1 MPPDPREPEAE
12 QHGTAAALAL
22 TRLITKTILD
32 FPVALPAAAPGA
44 DRVQRRGE
52 SMSQPSRLALRACAL
67 MLCAAVAAAPTRP
80 ARASSVSLTVQA
92 NAPGPKID
100 RHIFG
105 QFSEH
110 LGRGIYGGIWVGEDS
125 RIPNTHGYRNDVV
138 AALKALHVPVVRWPG
153 GCFADEYHWR
163 DGIGP
168 RAQRP
173 VRINTHWGGVAETNA
188 FGTHEYFDFLRMIGA
203 DAYVTGNLGSGS
215 PQEMADWVEYITSDS
230 NSTLAQL
237 RRRNGREQPWRLP
250 FFGIGNEAW
259 GCGGNMR
266 PEYYADLFR
275 RYATFVRDHAPPG
288 TELVASGAHDDDYHW
303 TDVVMARAGDF
314 MDALS
319 LHYYTIPTGN
329 WKHKGAAY
337 GFGED
342 QWAST
347 LAAASRLDELIRG
360 HAAVM
365 DKYDPQKRVALFVDE
380 WGTWYDP
387 EPGSHP
393 GFLYQQNSLRDALVA
408 AISLDIFMRHADRV
422 RMANIAQM
430 VNVLQA
436 MVLTRGDRMILTPT
450 YYVFRM
456 YVPFQDATYL
466 PVRIETPTYRY
477 GKIVLPQV
485 EAVAAR
491 DTSGTIHL
499 ALVNLDPHHAATVFA
514 QLDGVSA
521 HTANGQVLT
530 ANAMDAHNTFGHP
543 ETIRPA
549 PFKGKAEG
557 GRLVFRLPSKSV
569 AVVAVH

>member
-1 MPPDPREPEAE
+1 MSSVTLPIPVSPI
-12 QHGTAAALAL
+12 H
-22 TRLITKTILD
+22 RL
-32 FPVALPAAAPGA
+32 G
-44 DRVQRRGE
+44 
-52 SMSQPSRLALRACAL
+52 ALRL
-67 MLCAAVAAAPTRP
+67 WILVLCAAAAAIAP
-80 ARASSVSLTVQA
+80 ASTPAASVALTVRA

-110 LGRGIYGGIWVGEDS
+110 LGHGIYGGIWVGTDS
-125 RIPNTHGYRNDVV
+125 SIPNTRGIRNDVV

-173 VRINTHWGGVAETNA
+173 VRINTHWGGVTEPNA

-215 PQEMADWVEYITSDS
+215 PQEMADWVEYMTSDS
-230 NSTLAQL
+230 GSTLARL
-237 RRRNGREQPWRLP
+237 RQQNGQDRPWPLP

-275 RYATFVRDHAPPG
+275 RYATFVRDQAPEG

-347 LAAASRLDELIRG
+347 LQAAERIGEYVTRHSAI
-360 HAAVM
+360 M

-408 AISLDIFMRHADRV
+408 AVSLDIFERHADRV

-430 VNVLQA
+430 INVLQS
-436 MVLTRGDRMILTPT
+436 MILTRGPRMVLTPT

-456 YVPFQDATYL
+456 YVPFQGATLL
-466 PVRIETPTYRY
+466 PVRMDSPDYRY
-477 GKIVLPQV
+477 GSIVLPAID
-485 EAVAAR
+485 AVAAR
-491 DTSGTIHL
+491 DGAGIIHL
-499 ALVNLDPHHAATVFA
+499 ALVNIDPHHAIT
-514 QLDGVSA
+514 VSA
-521 HTANGQVLT
+521 RIEGMSAPAATGQVLT
-530 ANAMDAHNTFGHP
+530 AAAMDAHNTFEHP
-543 ETIRPA
+543 DALRPA
-549 PFKGKAEG
+549 PFSGGAGAG
-557 GRLVFRLPSKSV
+557 GRLVLRLPPKSV

>member
-1 MPPDPREPEAE
+1 VSQRS
-12 QHGTAAALAL
+12 
-22 TRLITKTILD
+22 RLI
-32 FPVALPAAAPGA
+32 ALC
-44 DRVQRRGE
+44 
-52 SMSQPSRLALRACAL
+52 ACAVL
-67 MLCAAVAAAPTRP
+67 LCAAAAGAP
-80 ARASSVSLTVQA
+80 ARARPAASVSLTVRA
-92 NAPGPKID
+92 SAPGPKID

-125 RIPNTHGYRNDVV
+125 PIPNTRGIRNDVV
-138 AALKALHVPVVRWPG
+138 AALKAIHVPVVRWPG

-168 RAQRP
+168 RPQRP
-173 VRINTHWGGVAETNA
+173 VRINTHWGGVTEPNA
-188 FGTHEYFDFLRMIGA
+188 FGTHEYFDFLNLIGA
-203 DAYVTGNLGSGS
+203 DAYITGNLGSGS
-215 PQEMADWVEYITSDS
+215 PQEMADWVEYISSDS
-230 NSTLAQL
+230 TSTLAQL
-237 RRRNGREQPWRLP
+237 RRRNGREHAWRLP

-275 RYATFVRDHAPPG
+275 RYATFVRDQAPEG

-303 TDVVMARAGDF
+303 TDVVMARAGDL

-337 GFGED
+337 GFGEA

-347 LAAASRLDELIRG
+347 LQGAERIDEYITR
-360 HAAVM
+360 HSAIM
-365 DKYDPQKRVALFVDE
+365 DKYDPTKRVALFVDE

-408 AISLDIFMRHADRV
+408 AISLDIFQRHADRV

-430 VNVLQA
+430 INVLQS
-436 MVLTRGDRMILTPT
+436 MILTRGRRMVLTPT
-450 YYVFRM
+450 YYVYRM
-456 YVPFQDATYL
+456 YVPFQGATYL
-466 PVRIETPTYRY
+466 PVRIDAPSYRY
-477 GKIVLPQV
+477 GSIVLPSV
-485 EAVAAR
+485 DATAAR
-491 DTSGTIHL
+491 DSAGTIHL
-499 ALVNLDPHHAATVFA
+499 ALVNIDPHHA
-514 QLDGVSA
+514 VSV
-521 HTANGQVLT
+521 TARIEGASARAASGQVLT
-530 ANAMDAHNTFGHP
+530 AAAMDAHNTFEHP
-543 ETIRPA
+543 DAIRPQA
-549 PFKGKAEG
+549 FTGRSG
-557 GRLVFRLPSKSV
+557 GPDELVFRLPPKSV